1 MISKK
6 EFYNF
11 ISSYQKFS
19 NGLDRFEKAITGKE
33 FTSILFDTDWG
44 NAVGEMLDIF
54 LYSHFTEDGVDIITW
69 WLFEDVDKII
79 YEKVDPDLF
88 NGETEVKYD
97 VNTFDNLWNYIKKY
111 EKDYFKNA
119 N

>member
-44 NAVGEMLDIF
+44 NAVGE
-54 LYSHFTEDGVDIITW
+54 W